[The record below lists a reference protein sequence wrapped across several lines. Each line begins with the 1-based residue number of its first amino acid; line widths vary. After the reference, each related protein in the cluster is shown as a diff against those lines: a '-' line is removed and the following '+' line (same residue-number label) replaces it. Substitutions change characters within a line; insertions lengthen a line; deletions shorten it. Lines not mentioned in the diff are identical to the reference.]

1 MEFLFIVFYA
11 AVLSL
16 VAPAVN
22 ITSDRYGSF
31 VPTTIA
37 LATGSFFWILLTVLG
52 FGYTDGWIWSIVML
66 AMPAAMYFGSKIL
79 ASKRKKQDE
88 LVLLGGKAD

>member
-11 AVLSL
+11 AVLAL

-22 ITSDRYGSF
+22 LNSDRYGSF

-37 LATGSFFWILLTVLG
+37 LATGSFFWILLTVLD

-66 AMPAAMYFGSKIL
+66 AMPAAMYFGSKLL
-79 ASKRKKQDE
+79 ASRRQKQDE
-88 LVLLGGKAD
+88 LVLLGSKTD

>member
-11 AVLSL
+11 AVLAL

-22 ITSDRYGSF
+22 INSDRYGSF

-37 LATGSFFWILLTVLG
+37 LATGSFLWILLTVLG
-52 FGYTDGWIWSIVML
+52 FGYTDGWIWTIVML
-66 AMPAAMYFGSKIL
+66 SMPAAMYFGSKFL
-79 ASKRKKQDE
+79 ASKRQKQDE
-88 LVLLGGKAD
+88 LALLGSKTD

>member
-11 AVLSL
+11 AVLAL

-22 ITSDRYGSF
+22 ISSDRYGSF

-37 LATGSFFWILLTVLG
+37 LATGSFFWVLLTLLG
-52 FGYTDGWIWSIVML
+52 FGYTDGWIWTIVML
-66 AMPAAMYFGSKIL
+66 SMPAAMYFGSKFL
-79 ASKRKKQDE
+79 VSKRQKQDD
-88 LVLLGGKAD
+88 LVLLGSKPE

>member
-11 AVLSL
+11 AVLAL

-37 LATGSFFWILLTVLG
+37 LATGSFLWILLTVIG
-52 FGYTDGWIWSIVML
+52 FGYTDGWIWTIVML
-66 AMPAAMYFGSKIL
+66 AMPVAMFFGSKFL
-79 ASKRKKQDE
+79 ASKRQKQDE
-88 LVLLGGKAD
+88 LALLGSKTD

>member
-11 AVLSL
+11 AVLAL

-22 ITSDRYGSF
+22 INSDRYGSF
-31 VPTTIA
+31 VPTAIA
-37 LATGSFFWILLTVLG
+37 LATGSFLWILLTVLG

-66 AMPAAMYFGSKIL
+66 SMPASMYFGPKIL
-79 ASKRKKQDE
+79 ASARQKKDE
-88 LVLLGGKAD
+88 LALLGSKTD